1 MFTNLTVIEAIKLF
15 APMIAIQIGLIAFCL
30 RLLVKNDVR
39 TLSKPFWAMIIIFLN
54 IIGPVFYLLFGRVET
69 K

>member
-1 MFTNLTVIEAIKLF
+1 MFTNLTAIEAIKLF
-15 APMIAIQIGLIAFCL
+15 APLIALQIGLIAFCL
-30 RLLVKNDVR
+30 RLLVKNEVR
-39 TLSKPFWAMIIIFLN
+39 TMSKPFWALIIIFLN